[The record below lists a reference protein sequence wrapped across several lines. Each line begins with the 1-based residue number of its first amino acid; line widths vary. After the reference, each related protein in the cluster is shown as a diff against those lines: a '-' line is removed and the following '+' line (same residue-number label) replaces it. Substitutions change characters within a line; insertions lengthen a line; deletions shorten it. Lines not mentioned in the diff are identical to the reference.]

1 MQFYALNN
9 GNSLL
14 CWKKVMIK
22 NNMRSP
28 CCFLTSNKGKQF
40 NNEKNEYIRPKSSSA
55 SRAYPMDDINEIK
68 IHMQYNI

>member
-1 MQFYALNN
+1 
-9 GNSLL
+9 
-14 CWKKVMIK
+14 MIK